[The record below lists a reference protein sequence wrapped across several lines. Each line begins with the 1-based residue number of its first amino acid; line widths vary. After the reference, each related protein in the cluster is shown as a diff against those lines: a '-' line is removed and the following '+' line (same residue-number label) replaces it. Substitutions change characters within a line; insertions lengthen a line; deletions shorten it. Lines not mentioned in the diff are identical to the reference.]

1 MSNAGIERES
11 ERVEQEHFAT
21 RIIVVKIGSSTI
33 TEGATKENPLN
44 IQLIENIARQC
55 SHLYQ
60 NGVNVVI
67 VSSGAVA
74 CGHNLLSSAEE
85 QNTPDRQVEAVF
97 GQPTL
102 IGTWVGAFRKFGV
115 VAGQALITENDLE
128 EARKVL
134 QRSLKSGVV
143 IVNANDA
150 VSTTEME
157 AFLRLADNDRM
168 AAEVAD
174 AVEADTILILTDVD
188 GVLDEKRQL
197 IEDGLLIDSNTKF
210 FKGSGVGT
218 GGMESKVEVLDNS
231 AKKGIRGIIASAKR
245 GDIVLEIA
253 RGKTQGCTVFKPK
266 QDS

>member
-11 ERVEQEHFAT
+11 ERVEQENF
-21 RIIVVKIGSSTI
+21 
-33 TEGATKENPLN
+33 
-44 IQLIENIARQC
+44 ARQC

-143 IVNANDA
+143 IVNAN
-150 VSTTEME
+150 
-157 AFLRLADNDRM
+157 
-168 AAEVAD
+168 
-174 AVEADTILILTDVD
+174 
-188 GVLDEKRQL
+188 
-197 IEDGLLIDSNTKF
+197 
-210 FKGSGVGT
+210 
-218 GGMESKVEVLDNS
+218 
-231 AKKGIRGIIASAKR
+231 
-245 GDIVLEIA
+245 
-253 RGKTQGCTVFKPK
+253 
-266 QDS
+266 